1 MIAMKQLKASARY
14 ALVGG
19 PFGSKLGR
27 KDYVDDGVPVLRGA
41 NLPGD
46 RRFAHE
52 GFVFVSEDKADELAA
67 NLAHPGDL
75 VVTQRGTLGQ
85 VGLIPESSP
94 FGRFVVSQSQMKLTV
109 DPAVASPLYVYYAL
123 SSPDAV
129 ERMINMGF
137 SVGVPH
143 VNLGS
148 FESFEIPLPSLPVQG
163 QIAAVL
169 STYDDLI
176 ENNQRRIEILEE
188 MAQALY
194 REWFV
199 DFHYPGHEGEA
210 LVDSEL
216 GTIPEGWVAA
226 PLFDVAEPTFGFA
239 FESKQFNSEGV
250 GNPVIRIRDLP
261 RNRTET
267 STTEVA
273 GTQYEVS
280 DGDVLIGMDGIFHMC
295 RWSAGPA
302 YLNQRVVRFRPAD
315 DRLSRYQIHLGLE
328 RPIRELNETIVGT
341 TVAHLGKRH
350 LQRLHLPVPPEPLR
364 SHARGVFDPLLDQ
377 VILLRKSTATLRG
390 TRDLLLPRL
399 ISGELDVSGLDLDLR
414 DLVA

>member
-1 MIAMKQLKASARY
+1 
-14 ALVGG
+14 
-19 PFGSKLGR
+19 
-27 KDYVDDGVPVLRGA
+27 
-41 NLPGD
+41 
-46 RRFAHE
+46 
-52 GFVFVSEDKADELAA
+52 
-67 NLAHPGDL
+67 
-75 VVTQRGTLGQ
+75 
-85 VGLIPESSP
+85 
-94 FGRFVVSQSQMKLTV
+94 
-109 DPAVASPLYVYYAL
+109 
-123 SSPDAV
+123 
-129 ERMINMGF
+129 
-137 SVGVPH
+137 
-143 VNLGS
+143 
-148 FESFEIPLPSLPVQG
+148 
-163 QIAAVL
+163 
-169 STYDDLI
+169 
-176 ENNQRRIEILEE
+176 